1 VAAKRLQFPAIK
13 NIPDKKN
20 YFSGNFEHEWVTLE
34 SHALIKLFLC
44 VDDGAMN

>member
-20 YFSGNFEHEWVTLE
+20 YFSGNFEHEWATLE
-34 SHALIKLFLC
+34 SCAWRNVIKLFLRR
-44 VDDGAMN
+44 